1 MQPSLTLRLRLLPA
15 ASVLTVVL
23 AVVVTVGGCG
33 GVQRVQL
40 YEGAALPADQV
51 TVLWSNP
58 RLQIEVD
65 RQYKLPPAENARLH
79 RIELPPGT
87 HAVEVRCLYQ
97 DANIKVSPVIALAM
111 EGDAGHGY
119 KPRVQF
125 GRSESGQ
132 PSCKARMF
140 DVTSEPG
147 GEKADSY

>member
-1 MQPSLTLRLRLLPA
+1 MQLSFRLPLRLL
-15 ASVLTVVL
+15 VLRSALPL
-23 AVVVTVGGCG
+23 AFALAGCG

-40 YEGAALPADQV
+40 YEGAALPPDQV

-58 RLQIEVD
+58 RLEIEVD
-65 RQYKLPPAENARLH
+65 RQYKLPSSENARLH

-111 EGDAGHGY
+111 EGEPAHSY

-125 GRSESGQ
+125 GRGESGQ

-140 DVTSEPG
+140 DVTAEPG
-147 GEKADSY
+147 GEKVDSY